1 MRRRILFFHDTFPA
15 GGAERITQDIADYI
29 SDKGYEVYLI
39 ASHMNVD
46 CCRNI
51 HLIEVPGNLS
61 LIEEFT
67 REFIVDVI
75 QKKKIDL
82 FILPAFMNPDICQV
96 VRKHTSCKIIFA
108 LHGLPLY
115 EKIVYLY
122 EKKRW
127 SSKSF
132 IKKLLWLGVIYPKV
146 IWLHL
151 YDKRFLADY
160 NRMYHLVD
168 AFTVLC
174 NGYKKQLVRLLSL
187 GEDNHIHVISNS
199 EKFVADSLCSNKKK
213 QIIYSGR
220 LDYFKRVDVLLKI
233 WRMIYQKAID
243 WELIIIGDGPERKN
257 LEDLVKRWKLQR
269 ISFVGYTSDVGR
281 YYQEASIICL
291 TSAFEGFPLC
301 LTEAQAYGVIPVAF
315 NVSEGVEEIIGNS
328 GENGILLPVG
338 SVRRFAKELLA
349 LMGDE
354 KRLCRMKK
362 NVQEKVKNYDPDFIG
377 NKWLS
382 LFKSLL
388 TP

>member
-1 MRRRILFFHDTFPA
+1 
-15 GGAERITQDIADYI
+15 
-29 SDKGYEVYLI
+29 
-39 ASHMNVD
+39 MNVD

-151 YDKRFLADY
+151 YDK
-160 NRMYHLVD
+160 
-168 AFTVLC
+168 
-174 NGYKKQLVRLLSL
+174 
-187 GEDNHIHVISNS
+187 
-199 EKFVADSLCSNKKK
+199 
-213 QIIYSGR
+213 
-220 LDYFKRVDVLLKI
+220 
-233 WRMIYQKAID
+233 
-243 WELIIIGDGPERKN
+243 
-257 LEDLVKRWKLQR
+257 
-269 ISFVGYTSDVGR
+269 
-281 YYQEASIICL
+281 
-291 TSAFEGFPLC
+291 
-301 LTEAQAYGVIPVAF
+301 
-315 NVSEGVEEIIGNS
+315 
-328 GENGILLPVG
+328 
-338 SVRRFAKELLA
+338 
-349 LMGDE
+349 
-354 KRLCRMKK
+354 
-362 NVQEKVKNYDPDFIG
+362 
-377 NKWLS
+377 
-382 LFKSLL
+382 
-388 TP
+388 